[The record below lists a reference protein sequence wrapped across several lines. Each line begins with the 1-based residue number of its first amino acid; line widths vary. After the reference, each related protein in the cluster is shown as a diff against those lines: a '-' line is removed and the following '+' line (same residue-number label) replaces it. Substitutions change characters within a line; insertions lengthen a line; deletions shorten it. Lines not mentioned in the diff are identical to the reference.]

1 MNGFIRRPAE
11 WGRPQDTTADR
22 SRGRAMLPI
31 YVTST
36 FIHLMIRTPRGVL
49 TWFPKKIE
57 ENKIYKFNKK
67 KKKKKVY
74 TQK

>member
-1 MNGFIRRPAE
+1 MAQTTA
-11 WGRPQDTTADR
+11 GRDTTADR

-36 FIHLMIRTPRGVL
+36 CIHLMIRTPRGVL

-57 ENKIYKFNKK
+57 KNNNIYINLKKIKNKNTKK
-67 KKKKKVY
+67 
-74 TQK
+74 